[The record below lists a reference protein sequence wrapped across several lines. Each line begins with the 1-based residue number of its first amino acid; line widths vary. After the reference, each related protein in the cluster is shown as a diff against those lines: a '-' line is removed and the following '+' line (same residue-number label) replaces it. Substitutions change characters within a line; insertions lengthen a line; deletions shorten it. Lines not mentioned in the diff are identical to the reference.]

1 MLGALHHTFV
11 HRPRVR
17 RLAELLDS
25 MIPSGASVLDV
36 GAGDGLIDRVLL
48 DRRPDLRIRGV
59 DVLVRPTTHI
69 DVRPFDGHDLP
80 AKTGEVDVVM
90 FVDVLHHAEDAR
102 SLLQEASRV
111 ASDAVVIK
119 DHLREGMLAE
129 PTLRFMD
136 WIGNARFGVR
146 LPYNYFA
153 RAEWDAMWHEAG
165 LRVDAMVGSLGLYPR
180 PASWIF
186 ERSLHFVARL
196 THVQSA

>member
-1 MLGALHHTFV
+1 M
-11 HRPRVR
+11 
-17 RLAELLDS
+17 
-25 MIPSGASVLDV
+25 
-36 GAGDGLIDRVLL
+36 
-48 DRRPDLRIRGV
+48 
-59 DVLVRPTTHI
+59 LVRPTTHI
-69 DVRPFDGHDLP
+69 DVRPFDGYGLP

-102 SLLQEASRV
+102 GLLQEASRV

-119 DHLREGMLAE
+119 DHLRKGMLAV

-153 RAEWDAMWHEAG
+153 RAEWDAMWQEAG

-196 THVQSA
+196 THVQNA